1 MTEKSNALARAQ
13 LLMLHADTI
22 ENDSI
27 KNMVIDS
34 ATELA
39 VLHDEIER
47 LRLNDAR
54 YRWLRDWLD
63 NNGLLVR
70 AIRGESLA
78 GYEHP
83 DIKALRRENERLR
96 GLLLRLREWDYLDGA
111 ADGLFW
117 KREIEQVLQEVPR

>member
-1 MTEKSNALARAQ
+1 MTEKSNALALAQ

-47 LRLNDAR
+47 LREALEKIAEVDLTRSDLPDAALIA
-54 YRWLRDWLD
+54 Y
-63 NNGLLVR
+63 
-70 AIRGESLA
+70 SLIA
-78 GYEHP
+78 Q
-83 DIKALRRENERLR
+83 AQT
-96 GLLLRLREWDYLDGA
+96 A
-111 ADGLFW
+111 
-117 KREIEQVLQEVPR
+117 LQEDKR

>member
-1 MTEKSNALARAQ
+1 MTEKSNALALAQ

-47 LRLNDAR
+47 LREALEKIAEVDLTR
-54 YRWLRDWLD
+54 SD
-63 NNGLLVR
+63 LVE
-70 AIRGESLA
+70 AALIAYSLIA
-78 GYEHP
+78 Q
-83 DIKALRRENERLR
+83 AQT
-96 GLLLRLREWDYLDGA
+96 A
-111 ADGLFW
+111 
-117 KREIEQVLQEVPR
+117 LQEDKR

>member
-1 MTEKSNALARAQ
+1 MTEKSNALALAQ

-47 LRLNDAR
+47 LTATAFQAQNAATDLAYRYQRMQEVLERIAYASILTHLN
-54 YRWLRDWLD
+54 
-63 NNGLLVR
+63 
-70 AIRGESLA
+70 
-78 GYEHP
+78 
-83 DIKALRRENERLR
+83 
-96 GLLLRLREWDYLDGA
+96 A
-111 ADGLFW
+111 A
-117 KREIEQVLQEVPR
+117 QMVTSLQEIAKAALQEPPR

>member
-1 MTEKSNALARAQ
+1 MTEKSSALARAQ

-47 LRLNDAR
+47 LREALEKIAEVDLTR
-54 YRWLRDWLD
+54 SD
-63 NNGLLVR
+63 LVE
-70 AIRGESLA
+70 AALIAYSLIA
-78 GYEHP
+78 Q
-83 DIKALRRENERLR
+83 AQT
-96 GLLLRLREWDYLDGA
+96 A
-111 ADGLFW
+111 
-117 KREIEQVLQEVPR
+117 LQEDKR

>member
-47 LRLNDAR
+47 LTAD
-54 YRWLRDWLD
+54 
-63 NNGLLVR
+63 
-70 AIRGESLA
+70 
-78 GYEHP
+78 
-83 DIKALRRENERLR
+83 NERLTATAFQAQN
-96 GLLLRLREWDYLDGA
+96 A
-111 ADGLFW
+111 ATDLAY
-117 KREIEQVLQEVPR
+117 RYQRMQEVLERIAYASSIHQHSAAHMVVSLQGIAQAALKEPSR

>member
-1 MTEKSNALARAQ
+1 MTEKSNALALAQ

-47 LRLNDAR
+47 LKAALGYDWDA
-54 YRWLRDWLD
+54 
-63 NNGLLVR
+63 
-70 AIRGESLA
+70 
-78 GYEHP
+78 
-83 DIKALRRENERLR
+83 ENK
-96 GLLLRLREWDYLDGA
+96 RLREENRLWYSRA
-111 ADGLFW
+111 VALFW
-117 KREIEQVLQEVPR
+117 RGDSDNITVGRLQLAAKEIDAALKEVPR

>member
-117 KREIEQVLQEVPR
+117 KREIEQALKEVP

>member
-1 MTEKSNALARAQ
+1 MTEKSNALALAQ

-47 LRLNDAR
+47 LREALAKIVAMGAGMPDEAAEVKVAR
-54 YRWLRDWLD
+54 
-63 NNGLLVR
+63 
-70 AIRGESLA
+70 E
-78 GYEHP
+78 
-83 DIKALRRENERLR
+83 
-96 GLLLRLREWDYLDGA
+96 
-111 ADGLFW
+111 
-117 KREIEQVLQEVPR
+117 VLQEPPR

>member
-47 LRLNDAR
+47 LREE
-54 YRWLRDWLD
+54 
-63 NNGLLVR
+63 VR
-70 AIRGESLA
+70 V
-78 GYEHP
+78 
-83 DIKALRRENERLR
+83 
-96 GLLLRLREWDYLDGA
+96 LRLYGNKDCTA
-111 ADGLFW
+111 MAD
-117 KREIEQVLQEVPR
+117 EALQEVP

>member
-47 LRLNDAR
+47 LREENRLW
-54 YRWLRDWLD
+54 YS
-63 NNGLLVR
+63 R
-70 AIRGESLA
+70 AVA
-78 GYEHP
+78 
-83 DIKALRRENERLR
+83 
-96 GLLLRLREWDYLDGA
+96 
-111 ADGLFW
+111 LFW
-117 KREIEQVLQEVPR
+117 RGDSDNITVGRLQLAAKEIDAALQEVPR

>member
-1 MTEKSNALARAQ
+1 MTEKSNALALAQ

-47 LRLNDAR
+47 LKVAFEHLRTALDAPEP
-54 YRWLRDWLD
+54 
-63 NNGLLVR
+63 
-70 AIRGESLA
+70 ESKTPA
-78 GYEHP
+78 
-83 DIKALRRENERLR
+83 
-96 GLLLRLREWDYLDGA
+96 WWV
-111 ADGLFW
+111 DGLTVTLMREGVN
-117 KREIEQVLQEVPR
+117 KHRAREIAVGYWEAYCQIPGNEEDKT

>member
-1 MTEKSNALARAQ
+1 MTEKSNALALAQ

-47 LRLNDAR
+47 LREVLNKLE
-54 YRWLRDWLD
+54 Y
-63 NNGLLVR
+63 
-70 AIRGESLA
+70 SF
-78 GYEHP
+78 
-83 DIKALRRENERLR
+83 
-96 GLLLRLREWDYLDGA
+96 DGA
-111 ADGLFW
+111 I
-117 KREIEQVLQEVPR
+117 KRYPDEHEVEAALQEVPR

>member
-47 LRLNDAR
+47 LTAIAFQAQNAVTDLAYR
-54 YRWLRDWLD
+54 YQRMQEVLERIAYASMSMHF
-63 NNGLLVR
+63 NAAHMVV
-70 AIRGESLA
+70 SLQGIA
-78 GYEHP
+78 QA
-83 DIKALRRENERLR
+83 ALRLE
-96 GLLLRLREWDYLDGA
+96 D
-111 ADGLFW
+111 
-117 KREIEQVLQEVPR
+117 KR

>member
-47 LRLNDAR
+47 LTATAFQAQNAATDLAYRYQRMREVLERIADASMSMHQSAAHM
-54 YRWLRDWLD
+54 
-63 NNGLLVR
+63 VV
-70 AIRGESLA
+70 SLQGIA
-78 GYEHP
+78 Q
-83 DIKALRRENERLR
+83 
-96 GLLLRLREWDYLDGA
+96 A
-111 ADGLFW
+111 A
-117 KREIEQVLQEVPR
+117 LQEPPR

>member
-47 LRLNDAR
+47 LREENRLW
-54 YRWLRDWLD
+54 YS
-63 NNGLLVR
+63 R
-70 AIRGESLA
+70 AVA
-78 GYEHP
+78 
-83 DIKALRRENERLR
+83 
-96 GLLLRLREWDYLDGA
+96 
-111 ADGLFW
+111 LFW
-117 KREIEQVLQEVPR
+117 RGDSDNITVGRLQLAAKEIDAALKEDKR

>member
-1 MTEKSNALARAQ
+1 MTEKSNALALAQ

-47 LRLNDAR
+47 LREALG
-54 YRWLRDWLD
+54 YDWDQLEAC
-63 NNGLLVR
+63 R
-70 AIRGESLA
+70 ESLR
-78 GYEHP
+78 EHMVE
-83 DIKALRRENERLR
+83 IK
-96 GLLLRLREWDYLDGA
+96 RLRE
-111 ADGLFW
+111 
-117 KREIEQVLQEVPR
+117 VLELNDE

>member
-47 LRLNDAR
+47 LREALEKIAEVDLTR
-54 YRWLRDWLD
+54 SD
-63 NNGLLVR
+63 LVE
-70 AIRGESLA
+70 AALIAYSLIA
-78 GYEHP
+78 Q
-83 DIKALRRENERLR
+83 AQT
-96 GLLLRLREWDYLDGA
+96 A
-111 ADGLFW
+111 
-117 KREIEQVLQEVPR
+117 LQEDKR

>member
-34 ATELA
+34 ATEFV

-47 LRLNDAR
+47 LR
-54 YRWLRDWLD
+54 
-63 NNGLLVR
+63 
-70 AIRGESLA
+70 
-78 GYEHP
+78 
-83 DIKALRRENERLR
+83 
-96 GLLLRLREWDYLDGA
+96 GLLLRIRHWDHLDGA

>member
-47 LRLNDAR
+47 LTATAFQAQNAATDLAYRYQRMREVLERIADASSMHQR
-54 YRWLRDWLD
+54 YYHSQYSAAHM
-63 NNGLLVR
+63 VV
-70 AIRGESLA
+70 SLQGIA
-78 GYEHP
+78 Q
-83 DIKALRRENERLR
+83 
-96 GLLLRLREWDYLDGA
+96 A
-111 ADGLFW
+111 A
-117 KREIEQVLQEVPR
+117 LQEPPR